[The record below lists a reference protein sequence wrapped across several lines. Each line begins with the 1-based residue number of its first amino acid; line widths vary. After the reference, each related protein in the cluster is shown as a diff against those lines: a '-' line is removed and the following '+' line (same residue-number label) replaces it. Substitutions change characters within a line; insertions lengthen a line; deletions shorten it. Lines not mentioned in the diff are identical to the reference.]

1 MFQWIES
8 ELLDLVSGS
17 DMPAVGTVGYPRV
30 TKGTAQ
36 ALLARMYLKIKKR
49 RKRHYERIS
58 ESIENSAGREEL

>member
-1 MFQWIES
+1 MVILLLPLEENIGGELPSQIGRTALFQWIES

-36 ALLARMYLKIKKR
+36 ALLGAYVSKC
-49 RKRHYERIS
+49 
-58 ESIENSAGREEL
+58 